1 MDATLPHD
9 PLLLHWSQ
17 RFAQCT
23 PGACLVA
30 CHVLFVP
37 FRREDRVE
45 EDFNGR
51 WESVVFLCSLA
62 MPLWFKEFHGAGAIA
77 SGT

>member
-1 MDATLPHD
+1 M
-9 PLLLHWSQ
+9 
-17 RFAQCT
+17 
-23 PGACLVA
+23 
-30 CHVLFVP
+30 LFVP